1 MSFIKRKHFKII
13 KFITL
18 ILILSS
24 CAMEPAKN
32 THGINFLNNRA
43 DSLTVNKTNKNDVIK
58 RIGNPHTISIN
69 DENIWIYFERKIE
82 KGKYYKMGQNV
93 IRQNNILELRFN
105 KYGIL
110 VNKKTYVKKDMNKVS
125 FSKDETENTVKKK
138 SFVEKFLSSVRQ
150 KMYGKTK
157 F

>member
-1 MSFIKRKHFKII
+1 
-13 KFITL
+13 
-18 ILILSS
+18 
-24 CAMEPAKN
+24 MEPAKN

-93 IRQNNILELRFN
+93 IKQNNILELRFN

>member
-1 MSFIKRKHFKII
+1 
-13 KFITL
+13 
-18 ILILSS
+18 
-24 CAMEPAKN
+24 MEPAKN

-93 IRQNNILELRFN
+93 IKQNNILELKFN

-110 VNKKTYVKKDMNKVS
+110 VNKKTYVKKDINKVS

>member
-1 MSFIKRKHFKII
+1 
-13 KFITL
+13 
-18 ILILSS
+18 
-24 CAMEPAKN
+24 MEPAKN

-69 DENIWIYFERKIE
+69 DENIWIYFERKIV
-82 KGKYYKMGQNV
+82 KGKYYKIGQNV
-93 IRQNNILELRFN
+93 IKENNILELKFN

-110 VNKKTYVKKDMNKVS
+110 VDKKTYVKKDMNKVS

-138 SFVEKFLSSVRQ
+138 SFVEKFLSSV
-150 KMYGKTK
+150 
-157 F
+157 

>member
-1 MSFIKRKHFKII
+1 
-13 KFITL
+13 
-18 ILILSS
+18 
-24 CAMEPAKN
+24 MEPAKN

-82 KGKYYKMGQNV
+82 KGKYYQMGQNV
-93 IRQNNILELRFN
+93 IKQNNILELRFN